1 MVLFWGNYQRGS
13 VHEQIDSK
21 KEKRKQLQWSK
32 HLNQKF
38 KIEKLK
44 IENKTKNIKKIEI
57 MKTIK
62 NQYNNNM
69 AIQASLDSKGPSV
82 PSHHFRQ

>member
-38 KIEKLK
+38 KIENKNK
-44 IENKTKNIKKIEI
+44 KYQKNWNNEN
-57 MKTIK
+57 
-62 NQYNNNM
+62 
-69 AIQASLDSKGPSV
+69 
-82 PSHHFRQ
+82 H